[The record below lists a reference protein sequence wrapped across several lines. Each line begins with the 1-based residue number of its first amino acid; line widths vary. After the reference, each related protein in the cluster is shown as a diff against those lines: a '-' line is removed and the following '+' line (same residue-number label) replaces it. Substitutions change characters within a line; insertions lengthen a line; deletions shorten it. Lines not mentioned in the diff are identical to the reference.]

1 MGQDDDFV
9 SEERFDKIRFYL
21 KNGKYP
27 HGADRA
33 EKSRLRSAATHY
45 KLVPAGSGGPERLML
60 KGKEVI
66 SDPQRQYEIARDVH
80 HKAHGGINKTT
91 ATIAES
97 FHWVRIKET
106 VSQVIRNC
114 PECSEM
120 NKGLAI
126 ERLRTGQPTRWV
138 PSSQES
144 VDSQSTPPLSQ
155 HFASPPQ
162 SRPLERPDSP
172 SNQLQIEAAR
182 QHPTFYNFDSQQNG
196 FDMPVDPALMGG
208 VAPSPNLENL
218 PPSPFLRASQN
229 IAQPIAQITDI
240 DLPATNID
248 EINVRNTEDLAMSE
262 AEERAPT
269 AREELRRRLTRAGYA
284 KR

>member
-1 MGQDDDFV
+1 LGQDDEFV

-45 KLVPAGSGGPERLML
+45 KLFPASSTGPERLML

-126 ERLRTGQPTRWV
+126 ERLRTGQPTRWA
-138 PSSQES
+138 PPPQDSA
-144 VDSQSTPPLSQ
+144 DSQPTPPLSQ
-155 HFASPPQ
+155 QFVSPPQ
-162 SRPLERPDSP
+162 QRPLEPTDSP
-172 SNQLQIEAAR
+172 GNQLHVETSQ
-182 QHPTFYNFDSQQNG
+182 QHTTFYDFSTQNHD
-196 FDMPVDPALMGG
+196 FDMPVDPALMNG
-208 VAPSPNLENL
+208 VTPGLNLENL
-218 PPSPFLRASQN
+218 PPSPFLTAGQNVTQPVSQIPN
-229 IAQPIAQITDI
+229 L
-240 DLPATNID
+240 DLSGPTLSGESTGKI
-248 EINVRNTEDLAMSE
+248 EDVTMSE
-262 AEERAPT
+262 TMDRAPT

-284 KR
+284 KQ

>member
-1 MGQDDDFV
+1 
-9 SEERFDKIRFYL
+9 
-21 KNGKYP
+21 
-27 HGADRA
+27 
-33 EKSRLRSAATHY
+33 
-45 KLVPAGSGGPERLML
+45 ML

-126 ERLRTGQPTRWV
+126 ERIRTGQPTRWAAQLR
-138 PSSQES
+138 QEPL
-144 VDSQSTPPLSQ
+144 DTQTTPPLPQ
-155 HFASPPQ
+155 PFTSPPPA
-162 SRPLERPDSP
+162 RPLEQSNSP
-172 SNQLQIEAAR
+172 NTQLQIETAT
-182 QHPTFYNFDSQQNG
+182 QHQEFYDFSTQHNG
-196 FDMPVDPALMGG
+196 FDLPVDPALMNG
-208 VAPSPNLENL
+208 VTPSLSLENL
-218 PPSPFLRASQN
+218 PPSPFLTASQTL
-229 IAQPIAQITDI
+229 AQSIPQIPNM
-240 DLPATNID
+240 DLPATD
-248 EINVRNTEDLAMSE
+248 EGEVNTQAVEDVTMDGTA
-262 AEERAPT
+262 ERAPT

-284 KR
+284 KQR